1 MSDLK
6 DKLSSIMNSNQERL
20 AFWSQ
25 FVTQFDCKKVAE
37 VGIRYGNFSAR
48 LLTDCKSIETYY
60 MIDPWRHIDNG
71 YNDLANVSDD
81 EFQKIYDEAVAKV
94 EFAKHKV
101 QILRGTTSEVIDQ
114 IPDESLDFIY
124 IDGDHTLEGITID
137 MIKWYPKVK
146 PGGFIGGDD
155 FSPSIFPHTFKS
167 EPVLVFPWVV
177 YFAKA
182 MNEPLFGLSGQFV
195 MQKTVDEEYS
205 FTDLTGGEYEDISIR
220 SKVVRG
226 LWWYLVKAYIKPLYL
241 RVKNLMKAT

>member
-124 IDGDHTLEGITID
+124 
-137 MIKWYPKVK
+137 
-146 PGGFIGGDD
+146 
-155 FSPSIFPHTFKS
+155 
-167 EPVLVFPWVV
+167 
-177 YFAKA
+177 
-182 MNEPLFGLSGQFV
+182 
-195 MQKTVDEEYS
+195 
-205 FTDLTGGEYEDISIR
+205 
-220 SKVVRG
+220 
-226 LWWYLVKAYIKPLYL
+226 
-241 RVKNLMKAT
+241 